1 MQMQNQIW
9 KGHLST
15 SNLTQAVLPL
25 MEAALKGFTSSSCS
39 EVKGQSSAEVLKENS
54 TLGGKDTFMPDS
66 ILRNVNIQSKVKSA
80 YPGVSLLSEDCT
92 KAADKS
98 VSERKLCHL

>member
-1 MQMQNQIW
+1 
-9 KGHLST
+9 
-15 SNLTQAVLPL
+15 
-25 MEAALKGFTSSSCS
+25 MEAALKGFKSSSCS

-66 ILRNVNIQSKVKSA
+66 ILRNVNIQSKAA

-92 KAADKS
+92 KAVDKS
-98 VSERKLCHL
+98 VSERELCHL